1 MADMQRQSPLTPGA
15 LGPFFLETMGRP
27 GVLRCTRQG
36 LAVQA
41 WTKKAVRTQPWQL
54 KVPSEALEL
63 YHRGDKSWGAQVS
76 PMEC

>member
-1 MADMQRQSPLTPGA
+1 MGDMQQQSPLTPGA

-41 WTKKAVRTQPWQL
+41 WTKMEDT
-54 KVPSEALEL
+54 AL
-63 YHRGDKSWGAQVS
+63 AA
-76 PMEC
+76 